1 MWGAEAY
8 LAQSQRIPGVS
19 SWVLQWW
26 ILHREKA
33 RPSSGLLSSSRSEFL
48 ARGLCPRQSSP
59 PTTVVSCYSFSATHH
74 KKKSLQGILRPD
86 KGPDRNGG
94 WVQELSESRRVW
106 PRPTSRQSKP
116 PVFPRASI
124 RALEPRGPC
133 RKYGKWRARPLD
145 QTGNAFFLSSGG
157 SEMSPSW
164 RLDTSGHRGSPHPAG
179 VRWLDRTTKKVISA
193 LDSSST
199 PSLPPPLPFPELLG
213 LLPFVRTSDYS
224 LMFNLAPNGT
234 APCPIFHCPPS
245 ARTPGIWTGPQPL
258 RERSF
263 PPWPNSPAA
272 PVPHLGRAGLLRDR
286 RDTRSQTGSAQLT
299 APGRD
304 LYMAV
309 STPLLLVL
317 RNFWKV
323 GNASGERCGSQSGKK
338 KAKDLPQNRPGSRP
352 CACGRSPSPW
362 VLLPPRPAG
371 LGALLLKAW
380 TSLDS

>member
-1 MWGAEAY
+1 MHHRGPWNCLRGRSLPAFFILKENRRVKGWDPVEMWGAEAY

-179 VRWLDRTTKKVISA
+179 VRWLDRTTKVTEI
-193 LDSSST
+193 T
-199 PSLPPPLPFPELLG
+199 
-213 LLPFVRTSDYS
+213 
-224 LMFNLAPNGT
+224 
-234 APCPIFHCPPS
+234 
-245 ARTPGIWTGPQPL
+245 
-258 RERSF
+258 
-263 PPWPNSPAA
+263 
-272 PVPHLGRAGLLRDR
+272 
-286 RDTRSQTGSAQLT
+286 
-299 APGRD
+299 RD
-304 LYMAV
+304 L
-309 STPLLLVL
+309 
-317 RNFWKV
+317 V
-323 GNASGERCGSQSGKK
+323 GPDDSPCGWG
-338 KAKDLPQNRPGSRP
+338 GSS
-352 CACGRSPSPW
+352 AGQIQPS
-362 VLLPPRPAG
+362 V
-371 LGALLLKAW
+371 
-380 TSLDS
+380 TF